1 MKSRQQASRAAL
13 DLIERFEGYRRVA
26 ARLDDGRWT
35 IGYGHTKTAR
45 QGAEVS
51 EADAEALLIYDL
63 MEVAGAL
70 GDWVYTP
77 LTQNQFD
84 ALCAFVF
91 NIGLESFRHSHVLR
105 RLNEGA
111 LLQAACA
118 MEMWRRVEFEGEPI
132 VLDAL
137 VRRRAAEKALFLTP
151 AHGFLPA
158 PSQVLRPLI
167 DRDITGH
174 VPASRPVEVAAALD
188 GETAKAERIGPAPQ
202 PQPAVREPP
211 FASQVAAD
219 AITARLQSI
228 LNEDAA
234 KAPEPAPA
242 PLAAPEPQPEPQP
255 EPLSHPGMMASE
267 DEPPLIIAPP
277 PVAELDLPHPP
288 EPEAWTLQPE
298 PEPEPAPEPAVQEPV
313 WPEPGIAER
322 AEPEPRLFSPDP
334 MTFEDFESRRV
345 AHHEYQTYPDL
356 ASTPTDP
363 IKGLNP
369 ITLWLGAGALGLVV
383 FAGGIFFGFS
393 ARNSGMGGVIGW
405 GLGILGIMLVAA
417 AVYFLLERLGGREE
431 P

>member
-13 DLIERFEGYRRVA
+13 DLIERFEGYRRTS
-26 ARLDDGRWT
+26 ARLEDGRWT

-63 MEVAGAL
+63 MEVSGAL
-70 GDWVYTP
+70 NEWVYTP

-91 NIGLESFRHSHVLR
+91 NIGPENFRHSNVLR

-151 AHGFLPA
+151 THGFLPA
-158 PSQVLRPLI
+158 PSQVLRPKV

-174 VPASRPVEVAAALD
+174 VPASRPVEVAAPLE
-188 GETAKAERIGPAPQ
+188 GETATAERIGPAPEAK
-202 PQPAVREPP
+202 PAAYEPP
-211 FASQVAAD
+211 FATQVAAD

-242 PLAAPEPQPEPQP
+242 PPPAAE
-255 EPLSHPGMMASE
+255 
-267 DEPPLIIAPP
+267 APP
-277 PVAELDLPHPP
+277 PATAPTTAPEAELDLPQPP
-288 EPEAWTLQPE
+288 EPEAWTLLPE
-298 PEPEPAPEPAVQEPV
+298 PEPLAIETPAPEPAPQEQPMM
-313 WPEPGIAER
+313 WPEASIAER
-322 AEPEPRLFSPDP
+322 AEPEPRLFSPEP
-334 MTFEDFESRRV
+334 MTFEDTESRRV

-356 ASTPTDP
+356 EATPTEP
-363 IKGLNP
+363 LRGLNP
-369 ITLWLGAGALGLVV
+369 ITLWLGAGAVGLVV

-393 ARNSGMGGVIGW
+393 AKNSGLGGVMGW
-405 GLGILGIMLVAA
+405 SLGILGIVLVAG